1 MISGIIL
8 ASGFSRRMNKEK
20 LTLTVTGIPM
30 LERVICAAT
39 TSSLDEVLLVYQ
51 KDEIRA
57 LGQKYALALVHNP
70 HPEDGQSAAVKAG
83 VKCAHPESDGFMFL
97 VGDQPYVSAVTIDRL
112 ITVFKKDMSRIVV
125 PVYGSRRGNPVI
137 FPSSLKREL
146 LLLKGDVGG
155 RAVIDKMQ
163 NLISIVAIQD
173 EWEAM
178 DVDTDEAYEK
188 IKDFVVAK
196 KPFPLSL

>member
-8 ASGFSRRMNKEK
+8 ASGFSSRMKREK
-20 LTLTVTGIPM
+20 LTLAVEGVPM

-39 TSSLDEVLLVYQ
+39 ASTLDEVLLVYQ
-51 KDEIRA
+51 KDEIRD
-57 LGQKYALALVHNP
+57 LGQKYHLSLVHNS
-70 HPEDGQSAAVKAG
+70 HPEYGQSAAVKAG
-83 VKCAHPESDGFMFL
+83 VQCASPESDGFMFL

-112 ITVFKKDMSRIVV
+112 ITAFKQDMSRIVI

-146 LLLKGDVGG
+146 LLLEGDVGG

-163 NLISIVAIQD
+163 NLISVVVIQD
-173 EWEAM
+173 EREAM
-178 DVDTDEAYEK
+178 DVDTDQAYDK
-188 IKDFVVAK
+188 MKGGPV
-196 KPFPLSL
+196 

>member
-8 ASGFSRRMNKEK
+8 ASGLSSRMKREK
-20 LTLTVTGIPM
+20 LTLAVEGIPM
-30 LERVICAAT
+30 LERVIRAAT
-39 TSSLDEVLLVYQ
+39 ASTLDEILLVYQ
-51 KDEIRA
+51 KDEIRD
-57 LGQKYALALVHNP
+57 LGQKYRLSLVHNA
-70 HPEDGQSAAVKAG
+70 HPEYGQSDSVKAG
-83 VKCAHPESDGFMFL
+83 VKCACPESDGFMFL

-146 LLLKGDVGG
+146 LLLKGDMGG
-155 RAVIDKMQ
+155 RAVMDKFP
-163 NLISIVAIQD
+163 NLISIVSIQD
-173 EWEAM
+173 EREAM

-188 IKDFVVAK
+188 IR
-196 KPFPLSL
+196 

>member
-8 ASGFSRRMNKEK
+8 ASGLSSRMKREK
-20 LTLTVTGIPM
+20 LTLAVEGIPM
-30 LERVICAAT
+30 LERVIREAT
-39 TSSLDEVLLVYQ
+39 ASTLDEILLVYQ
-51 KDEIRA
+51 KDEIRDV
-57 LGQKYALALVHNP
+57 GQKYRLSLVHNA
-70 HPEDGQSAAVKAG
+70 HPEYGQSDSVRAG
-83 VKCAHPESDGFMFL
+83 VKCACPESDGFMFL

-146 LLLKGDVGG
+146 LLLEGDVGG
-155 RAVIDKMQ
+155 RAIINKLQ
-163 NLISIVAIQD
+163 NLISEVAIQD
-173 EWEAM
+173 EREAM

-188 IKDFVVAK
+188 MKGGPV
-196 KPFPLSL
+196 

>member
-8 ASGFSRRMNKEK
+8 ASGSSSRMKREK
-20 LTLTVTGIPM
+20 LTLAVDGIPM
-30 LERVICAAT
+30 LERVIRAAT
-39 TSSLDEVLLVYQ
+39 ASTLDEVLLVYQ

-57 LGQKYALALVHNP
+57 MGQKHGLSLVHNS

-83 VKCAHPESDGFMFL
+83 VKCACPESNGFMFL

-112 ITVFKKDMSRIVV
+112 ITVFNKDMSRIVI

-146 LLLKGDVGG
+146 LLLEGDVGG
-155 RAVIDKMQ
+155 RAVINKLQ
-163 NLISIVAIQD
+163 NMISLIAIQD
-173 EWEAM
+173 EREAM
-178 DVDTDEAYEK
+178 DVDTDEAYESMQG
-188 IKDFVVAK
+188 
-196 KPFPLSL
+196 KPV